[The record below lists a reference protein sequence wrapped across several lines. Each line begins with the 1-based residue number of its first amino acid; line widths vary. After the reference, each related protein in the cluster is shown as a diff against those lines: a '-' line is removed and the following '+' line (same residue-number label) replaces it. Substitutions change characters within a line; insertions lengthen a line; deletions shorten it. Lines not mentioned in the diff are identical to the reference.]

1 MLRCEGALVRGSGP
15 NSLSPKITGT
25 SSMDAILNQAFAGLS
40 MASILLMVAL
50 GLAIIYGAMGVINL
64 AHGEFVMLG
73 AYVTWAMQAYL
84 GVGLLLALPVV
95 FLSIGLMGW
104 LIERG
109 IVHRLYKRPLDT
121 ILATW
126 GIGIVLQQ
134 LVRMGIG
141 SESRFVAGP
150 KLLEGNLVIG
160 NVYMS
165 NYRIFVIVFSLAVLA
180 GTWALLARTEF
191 GKKLRAVIQN
201 REISECYGIRA
212 EKVYALTFA
221 YGAGLAGVAGA
232 LIAPLVS
239 TTPSMGTYLVVD
251 AFLVV
256 IIGGVGSIAGTA
268 LAAGAVGEATAF
280 FSMLMNDTLGRIS
293 VLVAIILFIRFWPN
307 GLFPQSVRR

>member
-1 MLRCEGALVRGSGP
+1 
-15 NSLSPKITGT
+15 
-25 SSMDAILNQAFAGLS
+25 MDAILNQAFAGLS
-40 MASILLMVAL
+40 LASILLMVGL

-73 AYVTWAMQAYL
+73 AYVTWAMQTFL
-84 GVGLLLALPVV
+84 GVSLLMALPVV
-95 FLSIGLMGW
+95 FLGIGLMGW

-109 IVHRLYKRPLDT
+109 IVHRLYRRPLDT

-134 LVRMGIG
+134 LVRMGVG
-141 SESRFVAGP
+141 PESRFVAGP

-165 NYRIFVIVFSLAVLA
+165 NYRIFVILFSIALLVA
-180 GTWALLARTEF
+180 TWALLTRTEF

-268 LAAGAVGEATAF
+268 IAAGAVGEATAF
-280 FSMLMNDTLGRIS
+280 FSMLMNDTTGRIS
-293 VLVAIILFIRFWPN
+293 VLIAIILFIRFWPN
-307 GLFPQSVRR
+307 GLFPQLVRR